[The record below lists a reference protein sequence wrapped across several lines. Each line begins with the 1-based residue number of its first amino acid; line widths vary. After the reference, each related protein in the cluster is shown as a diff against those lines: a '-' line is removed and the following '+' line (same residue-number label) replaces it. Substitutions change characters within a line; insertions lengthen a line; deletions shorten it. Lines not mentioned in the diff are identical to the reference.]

1 MGSSSIVLSKCTWYQ
16 LNDSTNHYNAEWL
29 RVCREYSGGSTP
41 YYAVMQFS
49 IPSALKYKK
58 INKVYVRYYSK
69 WTYWSDARLS
79 GMKVAPYVCDGEA
92 LNYLTGATVDSYGV
106 RGEWITVEPFSDIA
120 DPFPKWRSSDVTS
133 IFSSNLYNDTY
144 FTLIFSGYPG
154 IPSYDAYGEIAGWA
168 IEYLPTLEIQYEDV
182 DQLPPDPSYPVGAY
196 VNENTDL
203 LFSWSWRA
211 ETKAVQAA
219 VQLEYKLATD
229 QNWTV
234 VSLTQTTHTYTLSGG
249 LTPGAYQWRIKGTND
264 AGETS
269 AYSNIAEFTVIGQ
282 PTAPVINTPADKA
295 LTEITWSADDQNS
308 YDITL
313 TDSNSVELINETIA
327 SSVSS
332 YKPQMLLK
340 GSYTV
345 GIRYRNSSGLSS
357 AWTYKTFTI
366 TSSGPTKPVMALYG
380 DAETVKVT
388 VTLATST
395 DYVLMRAEDDGS
407 NDYKIVGKFSGASFI
422 DDTFKLNTPYVYKV
436 RAYASAGYTDSDVH
450 RYKGES
456 ARIVLQ
462 AGDKVLY
469 LSKSENEFLPYSE
482 DSKTEMAVFRC
493 PGRRY
498 PVVEHSEVDSWI
510 FSSSLFA
517 TEAEKNTLKEIAKED
532 YIWYR
537 DYSGRAFPVAIQTL
551 SFNRY
556 MDEGY
561 TANIEF
567 VRIAER
573 EVIINV

>member
-58 INKVYVRYYSK
+58 INKVYVRYYSR
-69 WTYWSDARLS
+69 WTYWSDARLG

-106 RGEWITVEPFSDIA
+106 RGEWITVEPFSDFA

-168 IEYLPTLEIQYEDV
+168 IDYLPTLEIQYEDV

-219 VQLEYKLATD
+219 VQLEYKLATA
-229 QNWTV
+229 QSWTV

-282 PTAPVINTPADKA
+282 PAAPVINTPADKA

-332 YKPQMLLK
+332 YKPQMLLQ

-366 TSSGPTKPVMALYG
+366 TSSGPTKPVAALYG
-380 DAETVKVT
+380 DGETVKVI
-388 VTLATST
+388 VTLASST
-395 DYVLMRAEDDGS
+395 DYVLMRAEDDGN

-422 DDTFKLNTPYVYKV
+422 DDTFKLNTPYAYKV

-510 FSSSLFA
+510 FSSSLFV
-517 TEAEKNTLKEIAKED
+517 TEAEKNTLKELAKED

-551 SFNRY
+551 AFNRY
-556 MDEGY
+556 MKEGY

-573 EVIINV
+573 EVVINV

>member
-69 WTYWSDARLS
+69 WTYWSDAHLS

-106 RGEWITVEPFSDIA
+106 RGEWITVEPFSDFA

-380 DAETVKVT
+380 DAETVKVS

-422 DDTFKLNTPYVYKV
+422 DDTFKLNTPYAYKV

-510 FSSSLFA
+510 FSSSLFV
-517 TEAEKNTLKEIAKED
+517 TEAEKNTLKELAKED